1 MNRIETINKENL
13 WIKENEF
20 MIVPHEEF
28 NNLKIFNMLGL
39 YERLVSLLKE
49 LTLIFN
55 TEQIKLKIYNS
66 SHGGYIPLKCSDTFS
81 KINIINQSND
91 HDENIK
97 NNLKEF
103 NIKNITLNEY
113 NNEYND
119 ISFIENYTYL
129 DSDLDLD
136 IDSLILLCPNSF
148 YFNINNKN
156 KKFIL
161 TNTNYVLYINYSFLD
176 SFIKEFHYFIK
187 EDGINLDY
195 DNLINYTMIIKNGGK
210 EFENILINNLPFID
224 RWTILDTGS
233 TDDTVN
239 IIKKVLVGVK
249 KGNLYE
255 EPFINFRD
263 SRNRC
268 LDLAEKNCK
277 FNLMLDDTY
286 MIQGNLRQFLNTI
299 RGDQFADSYSMF
311 IGSNDLLYCSN
322 RITKS
327 ELSLRYI
334 HKIHEVITPKNNIN
348 VIVPRQHSFI
358 YDFRCDYMENRT
370 MDRKKY
376 DLKILFEEIEDDPN
390 DPRALYYLGQ
400 TYNLLE
406 NYDLA
411 YKYYLERVNHPV
423 EGFLQE
429 KLDACFE
436 AARMANFKLNK
447 PWEECEK
454 LYLKAFE
461 LDNTRGDSLYFV
473 GIHYFLLADVDNID
487 IQKNYKI
494 AFDYMKKCLYLGY
507 PEHCQ
512 YSLKPTLYYYF
523 LPKFLAK
530 LSYIFNDY
538 NTGIL
543 CCDLFLNNCQGEIF
557 KECFNLND
565 VTTMKS
571 WKSLLNIFLLHPPPP
586 SNIKQKNINELPYF
600 VFIQD
605 GGFNSWTGRDILTK
619 NLESSE
625 IFTIEMARYLQ
636 KTGYFQV
643 IVFCRCEENEVF
655 EGVEYININNYFNF
669 IQENNVHSCIIGNY
683 SEYYPYTIESNVENI
698 YLISHDLDFTCNIIP
713 MNHKLKRIFCL
724 SEWHVEYFG
733 NVYNQIKPLLSP
745 LNYGIDIDL
754 FKPEVNKIPYKFI
767 YSSFPDR
774 GLLPLLE
781 MWPKILNKYP
791 KATLHIH
798 SDLSNKNKP
807 EEINKIKELLYKYN
821 EIKNFKKSLFYNI
834 RTSKKE
840 LINDWKT
847 TDIWFYP
854 CTYLETF
861 CYTTIEAAIS
871 KTLVITANLGSLKYT
886 VGDRGILLDGN
897 FYNSEFQDKALDEIF
912 KVIDDKELKN
922 SLIEKNYNWAINL
935 TWENRAK
942 ILFDEYLKPTINF
955 TTDIEVDDEY
965 LKPTINFTTDIEV
978 DEENII
984 NLDNK
989 FNWINDLPSGTY
1001 KNFVEILKYVN
1012 WKNLHKQINV
1022 LEVGAYTGKSLI
1034 KMLEFFTNYK
1044 ATVID
1049 SWKDRELEEIFY
1061 ENIQNANIE
1070 NLNVIKNH
1078 SFLALYD
1085 LIKDTQKFDFIYVD
1099 SSYTLLDSYNVIL
1112 YSFILLN
1119 EGGIM
1124 VIDNYNNFKPE
1135 IDKFLKDFSSKL
1147 SILNKDY
1154 IVFIEK
1160 I

>member
-1 MNRIETINKENL
+1 M
-13 WIKENEF
+13 
-20 MIVPHEEF
+20 
-28 NNLKIFNMLGL
+28 
-39 YERLVSLLKE
+39 
-49 LTLIFN
+49 
-55 TEQIKLKIYNS
+55 
-66 SHGGYIPLKCSDTFS
+66 
-81 KINIINQSND
+81 
-91 HDENIK
+91 
-97 NNLKEF
+97 
-103 NIKNITLNEY
+103 
-113 NNEYND
+113 
-119 ISFIENYTYL
+119 
-129 DSDLDLD
+129 
-136 IDSLILLCPNSF
+136 
-148 YFNINNKN
+148 
-156 KKFIL
+156 
-161 TNTNYVLYINYSFLD
+161 
-176 SFIKEFHYFIK
+176 
-187 EDGINLDY
+187 
-195 DNLINYTMIIKNGGK
+195 
-210 EFENILINNLPFID
+210 
-224 RWTILDTGS
+224 
-233 TDDTVN
+233 
-239 IIKKVLVGVK
+239 
-249 KGNLYE
+249 
-255 EPFINFRD
+255 
-263 SRNRC
+263 
-268 LDLAEKNCK
+268 
-277 FNLMLDDTY
+277 
-286 MIQGNLRQFLNTI
+286 
-299 RGDQFADSYSMF
+299 
-311 IGSNDLLYCSN
+311 
-322 RITKS
+322 
-327 ELSLRYI
+327 
-334 HKIHEVITPKNNIN
+334 
-348 VIVPRQHSFI
+348 
-358 YDFRCDYMENRT
+358 
-370 MDRKKY
+370 
-376 DLKILFEEIEDDPN
+376 
-390 DPRALYYLGQ
+390 
-400 TYNLLE
+400 
-406 NYDLA
+406 
-411 YKYYLERVNHPV
+411 
-423 EGFLQE
+423 
-429 KLDACFE
+429 
-436 AARMANFKLNK
+436 
-447 PWEECEK
+447 
-454 LYLKAFE
+454 
-461 LDNTRGDSLYFV
+461 
-473 GIHYFLLADVDNID
+473 
-487 IQKNYKI
+487 
-494 AFDYMKKCLYLGY
+494 
-507 PEHCQ
+507 
-512 YSLKPTLYYYF
+512 
-523 LPKFLAK
+523 
-530 LSYIFNDY
+530 
-538 NTGIL
+538 
-543 CCDLFLNNCQGEIF
+543 
-557 KECFNLND
+557 
-565 VTTMKS
+565 
-571 WKSLLNIFLLHPPPP
+571 
-586 SNIKQKNINELPYF
+586 
-600 VFIQD
+600 
-605 GGFNSWTGRDILTK
+605 
-619 NLESSE
+619 
-625 IFTIEMARYLQ
+625 
-636 KTGYFQV
+636 
-643 IVFCRCEENEVF
+643 
-655 EGVEYININNYFNF
+655 
-669 IQENNVHSCIIGNY
+669 
-683 SEYYPYTIESNVENI
+683 ENI